1 MVKSMNEQHSLSASS
16 LRIAIW
22 AVVADYQR
30 RFRDSQSQDLQEL
43 MPLRLTAVD
52 QEVTEIDLI
61 VVHIEEGAQ
70 WVPEQARDFVKY
82 V

>member
-22 AVVADYQR
+22 AVVEDYQR

-43 MPLRLTAVD
+43 VPLRLTAVD
-52 QEVTEIDLI
+52 QEETEIDLV
-61 VVHIEEGAQ
+61 VVHIEEGDQ
-70 WVPEQARDFVKY
+70 WIPEQAKDFTK
-82 V
+82 